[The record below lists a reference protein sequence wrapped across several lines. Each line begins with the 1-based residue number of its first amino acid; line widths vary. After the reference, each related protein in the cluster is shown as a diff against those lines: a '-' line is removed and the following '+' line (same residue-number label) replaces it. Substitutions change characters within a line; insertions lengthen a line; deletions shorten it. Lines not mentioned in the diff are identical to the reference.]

1 MKKKSLIL
9 ITAVTLLVALLL
21 PVFASCGETN
31 EPPKDPTY
39 KITATSTADYA
50 ITASATSAKAG
61 DNIEVTVSVLNDDKY
76 LTKVLYNGKN
86 CYFSNGKYSFDM
98 PSEDVTITAELAT
111 YTEVLKDGIASFDL
125 GNITSLKKTEY
136 EDFAELE
143 VDLNTSYM
151 TNCITE
157 FTSSNQKVIPD
168 NAISFRARYQSQSNI
183 IIGGYV
189 QIDTSKISNGTTWL
203 TMKFKNGNVSGAS
216 NSGELVVKITV
227 AEDVVLET
235 WQQTLVFDV
244 SDVHKEG
251 NTYKV
256 LLDRDTLS
264 SDDDI
269 ELTGLTADENG
280 KITVKVDLVQY
291 KDYNIHFDIEG
302 EPVQWYKLAD
312 SIGSGSSVTGFN
324 QCEGGVLHFIN
335 AGVTL
340 EIPVL
345 SK

>member
-61 DNIEVTVSVLNDDKY
+61 DNIDVTVSVLNDDKY

-111 YTEVLKDGIASFDL
+111 YNEVLKDGIASFDL

-143 VDLNTSYM
+143 VDLKTNYM

-168 NAISFRARYQSQSNI
+168 NAISFRARYQSTSNI

-216 NSGELVVKITV
+216 NRGELVVKITV
-227 AEDVVLET
+227 AEEVVLET

-251 NTYKV
+251 TYKV
-256 LLDRDTLS
+256 LLDYDTLS

-280 KITVKVDLVQY
+280 KITVQVDLVQH
-291 KDYNIHFDIEG
+291 KDYNIHFGIEG
-302 EPVQWYKLAD
+302 EPVQWCQLAD
-312 SIGSGSSVTGFN
+312 VIASGDSSTGFN
-324 QCEGGVLHFIN
+324 QCKGGVLHFIN